1 MRCELSWIERLA
13 TDQKARG
20 SNPLQRAIPPQA
32 IHCGGFFIIC
42 WRVGCAVSWWV
53 YVLECRDGTLY
64 TGCTDDIPRRLAAH
78 NAGRGAKYTRGRGP
92 VTLRYREETL
102 DKPAAL
108 RREAAI
114 KRLSRAGKQAL
125 IAVYNKENKDEI

>member
-1 MRCELSWIERLA
+1 M
-13 TDQKARG
+13 
-20 SNPLQRAIPPQA
+20 
-32 IHCGGFFIIC
+32 
-42 WRVGCAVSWWV
+42 SWWV

-92 VTLRYREETL
+92 VTLRYREETP

-114 KRLSRAGKQAL
+114 KRLSRPEKQTL
-125 IAVYNKENKDEI
+125 IAVYIEENKNET

>member
-1 MRCELSWIERLA
+1 MVVTRLTRNQLTGQTVRGFESLTARHSA
-13 TDQKARG
+13 TG
-20 SNPLQRAIPPQA
+20 YPLWR
-32 IHCGGFFIIC
+32 FFIIC
-42 WRVGCAVSWWV
+42 WRERCAVSWWV

-64 TGCTDDIPRRLAAH
+64 TGCTDDTPRRLAAH

-114 KRLSRAGKQAL
+114 KRLSRTGKQAL
-125 IAVYNKENKDEI
+125 IDVYNKENKDEI